1 MCANCATKNSTIY
14 KISAISSDGNVKNE
28 VGGVEKIFGFGQ
40 PDMITLFVVRHAE
53 KLIEEGNSN
62 PDLSPTGTA
71 RAVHLGELLRPI
83 KLSKTLTTN
92 TLRTIA
98 TADPARNMQGG
109 IPIETYAPDRQPMV
123 LNEILRTEKG
133 HFLLVVGHSNTV
145 PELLNYL
152 SGTKNYTEIPAQKFD
167 DLYIVTVKN
176 IGNAKIFHYK
186 Y

>member
-28 VGGVEKIFGFGQ
+28 VGGIEKIPDFGQ
-40 PDMITLFVVRHAE
+40 PDVVTLFVVRHAE
-53 KLIEEGNSN
+53 KLIENGNSN
-62 PDLSPTGTA
+62 PDLSQVGTA
-71 RAVHLGELLRPI
+71 RAVRLGELLRPI

-109 IPIETYAPDRQPMV
+109 IPIETYAPDRQTMV
-123 LNEILRTEKG
+123 MNEILRTEKG
-133 HFLLVVGHSNTV
+133 HFLLVVGHSSTV
-145 PELLNYL
+145 PDLLNYL

-167 DLYIVTVKN
+167 NLYIVTIKN
-176 IGNAKIFHYK
+176 IGDTKVFQYK